1 MIAMADFGGP
11 DKLALKRA
19 VKASSFASMMGKD
32 DLFKNCKVEYGYNQR
47 QKIYSIKVMLDGR
60 PRIITVR
67 VGENFT
73 EMSLADK
80 DGNILEVLRQDDNKG
95 ISFSKA

>member
-1 MIAMADFGGP
+1 MKP
-11 DKLALKRA
+11 
-19 VKASSFASMMGKD
+19 

-47 QKIYSIKVMLDGR
+47 QKIYSVKVMLDGR

-73 EMSLADK
+73 ELSLADQK
-80 DGNILEVLRQDDNKG
+80 GNVLEVLRQEDGKG
-95 ISFSKA
+95 VSFSKSK

>member
-1 MIAMADFGGP
+1 M
-11 DKLALKRA
+11 KQ
-19 VKASSFASMMGKD
+19 

-47 QKIYSIKVMLDGR
+47 QKIYSVKVMLDGR

-73 EMSLADK
+73 ELSLADQK
-80 DGNILEVLRQDDNKG
+80 GNPLEVLRQEDG
-95 ISFSKA
+95 RGVSFSKSK